1 MKLRTLLIC
10 LLACLPLAMLE
21 ADNNDDIKKKLN
33 SIKKNSLYIY
43 GEATAATEEE
53 AHALAEEILYGE
65 INSWAAKK
73 RKFQKSADFAVNNIK
88 SLCNTLSLPR
98 GNMIRSF
105 IYVKKSDIIP
115 VNNLEI
121 ISNTKAEV
129 MEESKVER
137 ISSSS
142 SSTTTSTAAVAATPM
157 RVPSCI
163 QELIRYTDYF
173 QMVDKLKEM
182 KAAGKVKSYARYAQL
197 DNPEACYLV
206 IYNKAGKVVA
216 ILTPGSERR
225 NVATGKVDAVSN
237 YSGHGALGVEVN
249 E

>member
-53 AHALAEEILYGE
+53 AHALAEEILYDE

-73 RKFQKSADFAVNNIK
+73 RKFQKSADFAVNNVK

-105 IYVKKSDIIP
+105 IYVKKNDIIP

-121 ISNTKAEV
+121 ISNTKAEG

-142 SSTTTSTAAVAATPM
+142 STAAAAVAATPM

-173 QMVDKLKEM
+173 EMVDKLKEM
-182 KAAGKVKSYARYAQL
+182 KAAGKVKSHARYANL
-197 DNPEACYLV
+197 DNPEVCYLV
-206 IYNKAGKVVA
+206 VYSRAGKVVA

>member
-53 AHALAEEILYGE
+53 AHALAEEILYDE

-73 RKFQKSADFAVNNIK
+73 RKFQKSADFAVNNVK

-121 ISNTKAEV
+121 ISNTKAEG

-142 SSTTTSTAAVAATPM
+142 SSTAAAAAVAATPM

-163 QELIRYTDYF
+163 QKLIRYTDYF
-173 QMVDKLKEM
+173 EMVDKLKEM
-182 KAAGKVKSYARYAQL
+182 KAAGKVKSHARYANL
-197 DNPEACYLV
+197 DNPEVCYLV
-206 IYNKAGKVVA
+206 VYSRAGKVVA

>member
-10 LLACLPLAMLE
+10 LLACLPLAMLK

-53 AHALAEEILYGE
+53 AHALAEEILYDE

-73 RKFQKSADFAVNNIK
+73 KKFQKSADFAVNNIK

-129 MEESKVER
+129 VEESKVER

-142 SSTTTSTAAVAATPM
+142 VAATPM

-163 QELIRYTDYF
+163 QELLRYTNYF
-173 QMVDKLKEM
+173 EMADKLKEM
-182 KAAGKVKSYARYAQL
+182 KATGQVKSHARYAQL
-197 DNPEACYLV
+197 DNPEVCYLV
-206 IYNKAGKVVA
+206 VYSKAGKVVA

-237 YSGHGALGVEVN
+237 YSGHGALGIEVN

>member
-1 MKLRTLLIC
+1 MKLRTLFVC
-10 LLACLPLAMLE
+10 LLACLPLALLE

-53 AHALAEEILYGE
+53 ACALAEEILYEE

-73 RKFQKSADFAVNNIK
+73 KKFQKSSDLAVNNIK

-129 MEESKVER
+129 VEESKVEC
-137 ISSSS
+137 ISSS
-142 SSTTTSTAAVAATPM
+142 TVAPV

-163 QELIRYTDYF
+163 QTLVRYTDYF
-173 QMVDKLKEM
+173 EMADELKEM
-182 KAAGKVKSYARYAQL
+182 KAAGQVKNYARYAQL
-197 DNPEACYLV
+197 DNPEVCYLV

-216 ILTPGSERR
+216 ILTPGSERW

-237 YSGHGALGVEVN
+237 YSGHGALGIEVS

>member
-53 AHALAEEILYGE
+53 AHALAEEILYEE
-65 INSWAAKK
+65 INLWAAKK
-73 RKFQKSADFAVNNIK
+73 KKFQKSEDLAVNNIK

-142 SSTTTSTAAVAATPM
+142 TSTTSTAAVAATPM

-173 QMVDKLKEM
+173 EMADELKEM
-182 KAAGKVKSYARYAQL
+182 KAVGQVKNYARYAQL

-206 IYNKAGKVVA
+206 IYNKAGKVVV

-237 YSGHGALGVEVN
+237 YSGHGALGVEVY

>member
-53 AHALAEEILYGE
+53 AHALAEEILYEE
-65 INSWAAKK
+65 INLWAAKK
-73 RKFQKSADFAVNNIK
+73 KKFQKSEDLAVNNIK

-121 ISNTKAEV
+121 ISNTKAKVVEA
-129 MEESKVER
+129 SKVEHV
-137 ISSSS
+137 SPS
-142 SSTTTSTAAVAATPM
+142 AAALV

-163 QELIRYTDYF
+163 QTLVRYTDYF
-173 QMVDKLKEM
+173 EMADELKEM
-182 KAAGKVKSYARYAQL
+182 KAAGQVKNYARYAQL

-237 YSGHGALGVEVN
+237 YSGHGALGVEVD

>member
-1 MKLRTLLIC
+1 MKLRTLLIY

-53 AHALAEEILYGE
+53 AHALAEEILYDE

-73 RKFQKSADFAVNNIK
+73 RKFQKSADFAVNNVK

-121 ISNTKAEV
+121 ISNTKAEG

-142 SSTTTSTAAVAATPM
+142 SSTAAAAAVAATPM

-173 QMVDKLKEM
+173 EMVDKLKEM
-182 KAAGKVKSYARYAQL
+182 KAAGKVKSHARYANL
-197 DNPEACYLV
+197 DNPEVCYLV
-206 IYNKAGKVVA
+206 VYSRAGKVVA

>member
-53 AHALAEEILYGE
+53 AHALAEEILYEE

-73 RKFQKSADFAVNNIK
+73 KKFQKSADFAVNNIK

-121 ISNTKAEV
+121 ISNTQAKV
-129 MEESKVER
+129 VEESKVER
-137 ISSSS
+137 ISP
-142 SSTTTSTAAVAATPM
+142 STATPV

-163 QELIRYTDYF
+163 QTLVRYTDYF
-173 QMVDKLKEM
+173 EMADELKEM
-182 KAAGKVKSYARYAQL
+182 KAAGQVKNYARYAQL
-197 DNPEACYLV
+197 DNPEVCYLV

-237 YSGHGALGVEVN
+237 YSGHGALGIEVN

>member
-53 AHALAEEILYGE
+53 AHALAEEILYDE

-73 RKFQKSADFAVNNIK
+73 RKFQKSADFAVNNVK

-121 ISNTKAEV
+121 ISNTKAEG

-142 SSTTTSTAAVAATPM
+142 STAAAAVAATPM

-173 QMVDKLKEM
+173 EMVDKLKEM
-182 KAAGKVKSYARYAQL
+182 KAAGKVKSHARYANL
-197 DNPEACYLV
+197 DNPEVCYLV
-206 IYNKAGKVVA
+206 VYSRAGKVVA

>member
-53 AHALAEEILYGE
+53 AHALAEEILYDE

-73 RKFQKSADFAVNNIK
+73 RKFQKSADFAVNNVK

-121 ISNTKAEV
+121 ISNTKAEG

-142 SSTTTSTAAVAATPM
+142 SSTAAAAAVAATPM

-173 QMVDKLKEM
+173 EMVDKLKEM
-182 KAAGKVKSYARYAQL
+182 KAAGKVKSHARYANL
-197 DNPEACYLV
+197 DNPEVCYLV
-206 IYNKAGKVVA
+206 VYSRAGKVVA